1 MSSKNAHE
9 NSAGAALK
17 GQLSLAAR
25 LTVWYV
31 ASAFT
36 VVLGVTAFMYWA
48 LADNLSREEDQFLAN
63 EVEALRLLLRER
75 PNVQRAL
82 EREVELAWTGR
93 QYVQVYVRILDESG
107 NLLLETTDMGKVV
120 PDHVFESP
128 LSESAGRPHG
138 RNVKGLGDEP
148 LRVMSATASVGQS
161 GDRQYVLHVA
171 LDLANEEE
179 LLAGYRHKLWTVLA
193 VALIVCSAGGYQ
205 IGRLGMRPIMAITA
219 VAERIG
225 SSTLHERL
233 ATTLPT
239 EVASLA
245 FTFNRMLDRLQDSF
259 ERLSQFSADIAH
271 ELRTPVNNLRGELEV
286 TLGQQR
292 SADDYREVLSSCLE
306 ESENLARMIDGLLFI
321 ARAEHPE
328 TEIAKE
334 PLNIAAELTTAHE
347 FFEAAAQ
354 EKGIALTTS
363 APHDLEVQLN
373 RTLFQRAVSN
383 LVANALAYTDT
394 GGAVTITARD
404 DKRGVRVEVADTGI
418 GIPPDK
424 MPRIF
429 DRFVRVDWSRSS
441 HSGGVGLGLS
451 IVRSIA
457 VLHGGNVEI
466 ESIEGKGTRVVL
478 TFPHCGAV
486 QQAAASAS
494 S

>member
-1 MSSKNAHE
+1 
-9 NSAGAALK
+9 
-17 GQLSLAAR
+17 

-36 VVLGVTAFMYWA
+36 VVLGVTGFMYWA

-107 NLLLETTDMGKVV
+107 KLLLETTDMGKVV
-120 PDHVFESP
+120 PNHVFDSP
-128 LSESAGRPHG
+128 LSVSAGRPHG

-161 GDRQYVLHVA
+161 GDRQYVLQVA
-171 LDLANEEE
+171 LNLANEEE
-179 LLAGYRHKLWTVLA
+179 LLAGYRHKLWAVLGI
-193 VALIVCSAGGYQ
+193 ALIVCSAGGYQ
-205 IGRLGMRPIMAITA
+205 IGRLGMRPINAITA
-219 VAERIG
+219 IAKGIG

-233 ATTLPT
+233 ATTRLPT
-239 EVASLA
+239 EVAALA
-245 FTFNRMLDRLQDSF
+245 FTFNQMLDRLQDSF

-292 SADDYREVLSSCLE
+292 SADEYREVLSSCLE

-334 PLNIAAELTTAHE
+334 SLNIATELTTAHE

-354 EKGIALTTS
+354 DKRIELTVS
-363 APHDLEVQLN
+363 APQGLVVELD

-383 LVANALAYTDT
+383 LVANALAYTDP
-394 GGAVTITARD
+394 GGIVSITARED
-404 DKRGVRVEVADTGI
+404 AGGVRVEVADTGI
-418 GIPPDK
+418 GIPPEK
-424 MPRIF
+424 LPRIF

-441 HSGGVGLGLS
+441 ASGGIGLGLS

-457 VLHGGNVEI
+457 LLHGGTVEI
-466 ESIEGKGTRVVL
+466 ESSEGKGARVTL
-478 TFPHCGAV
+478 IFPHCGTA
-486 QQAAASAS
+486 QCDAIAATSL
-494 S
+494 